1 MELPFQ
7 VGALYSRRQE
17 IHGLLGGQ
25 RQGGISTPKDHPVV
39 IAFTGEA
46 GVTHGYDDKWVDDEF
61 HYVGE
66 GQSGHMRMEG
76 GNRAIQ
82 QHVTDGKRLVLFQS
96 TGHGKP
102 YRYWGEFICTSHY
115 LRPDTPASRGPNRNA
130 IVFRLAPKQD
140 SSFFS
145 RSVQE
150 PSPVELAIDS
160 TTALQLVDVRKKQT
174 FFRRQLLKVEKG
186 CRLTGTADLR
196 FLRASHI
203 KPWASCVSGDE
214 RTDPYNGLLFTP
226 SADLLFDRGWITF
239 ENTGSLV
246 VADALP
252 SDVRQRIGL
261 KLQSGRNCGGFNAR
275 QQTYL
280 EYHRNKIFEQ
290 RFGAASD
297 PLGELMS
304 EIQYVTPASV

>member
-1 MELPFQ
+1 MELPYQ
-7 VGALYSRRQE
+7 VGALYHRRQD

-25 RQGGISTPKDHPVV
+25 RQGGISTPRDQPVV

-46 GVTHGYDDKWVDDEF
+46 GMTHGYDDRWIDDEF

-66 GQSGHMRMEG
+66 GQSGDMRLDG
-76 GNRAIQ
+76 GNRAIA
-82 QHVTDGKRLVLFQS
+82 QHVADGKQLILFQS

-102 YRYWGEFICTSHY
+102 YRYWGEFVCVAHY
-115 LRPDTPASRGPNRNA
+115 ARPDTPASRGPNRTA
-130 IVFRLAPKQD
+130 IVFRLVPKHD
-140 SSFFS
+140 GPLTPL
-145 RSVQE
+145 SVQE
-150 PSPVELAIDS
+150 PGPAALALDS
-160 TTALQLVDVRKKQT
+160 TTARQLVEVRKKQT

-186 CRLTGTADLR
+186 CRLTGTTDLR

-203 KPWASCVSGDE
+203 KPWASCVTGDE
-214 RTDPYNGLLFTP
+214 RTDPHNGLLLTP

-239 ENTGSLV
+239 ENTGALV

-261 KLQSGRNCGGFNAR
+261 KLRSGRNCGAFNPA
-275 QQTYL
+275 QHLYL

-290 RFGAASD
+290 RLGAVSD
-297 PLGELMS
+297 PVSELMG
-304 EIQYVTPASV
+304 EIQDVNPASI